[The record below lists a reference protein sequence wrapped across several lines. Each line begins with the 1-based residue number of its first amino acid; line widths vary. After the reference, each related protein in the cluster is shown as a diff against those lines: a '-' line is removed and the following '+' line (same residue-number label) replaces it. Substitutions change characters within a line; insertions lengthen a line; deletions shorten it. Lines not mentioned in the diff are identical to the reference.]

1 MVREIVRDPVRL
13 AQPSVP
19 ATVMDLPVARDLQET
34 LLHHAEHCAGM
45 AANMIGVSRRIIAFF
60 DGETLRVMLNP
71 EIVSTRNPYETE
83 EGCLSLAGQ
92 RKAKRW
98 ESITVQYEDMS
109 FNKRTGTYSGFTAQ
123 IVQHEMDHL
132 NGIII

>member
-34 LLHHAEHCAGM
+34 LRHHAEHCAGM

-83 EGCLSLAGQ
+83 EGCLSLTGVRPCTRYQ
-92 RKAKRW
+92 RIRVKW
-98 ESITVQYEDMS
+98 QDESFQPRSAV
-109 FNKRTGTYSGFTAQ
+109 FTGYTAE
-123 IVQHEMDHL
+123 IIQHEVDHC
-132 NGIII
+132 NGVVI